1 MPKRKSSKKQRL
13 EQANKD
19 HEQWLK
25 SMGYKG
31 GKSLKGKHGRRMGIY
46 ELPNLREGL
55 EIKSKTS
62 DKIAGNGNQKKSQT
76 YTGDYIKGI
85 TTTHKSNLMPVTS
98 REQAVEASQMRRN

>member
-55 EIKSKTS
+55 EIKAKTS
-62 DKIAGNGNQKKSQT
+62 DKIAGNGNQKKSQI